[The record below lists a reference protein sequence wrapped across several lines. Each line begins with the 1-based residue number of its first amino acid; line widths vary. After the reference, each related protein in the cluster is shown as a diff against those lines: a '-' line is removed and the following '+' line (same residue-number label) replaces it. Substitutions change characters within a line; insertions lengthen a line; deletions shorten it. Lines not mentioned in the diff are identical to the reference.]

1 MDDRSPFDWSH
12 PLQRVLAV
20 ALVALC
26 ATVVL
31 VFN

>member
-1 MDDRSPFDWSH
+1 MDDRSPYDFDH

-26 ATVVL
+26 AAVVL
-31 VFN
+31 VLS